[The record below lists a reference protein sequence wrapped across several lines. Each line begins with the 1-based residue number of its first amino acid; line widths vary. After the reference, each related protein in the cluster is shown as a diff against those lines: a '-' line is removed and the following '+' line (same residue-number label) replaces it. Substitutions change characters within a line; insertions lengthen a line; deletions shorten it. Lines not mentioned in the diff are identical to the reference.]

1 MVLFLPFQGKPIKD
15 TSEAKN
21 HSTTIVKLERD
32 PTSWRFRREMTA
44 NISFPSA
51 IFFHYLFNVLEQLS
65 PVTLVAGDTMILLM
79 NLEFLLGSVF
89 STEILPSV
97 SSSFS
102 LRDFLEHL
110 LLKVLGFSQ
119 HFFIFCSHFLTVLKK
134 SLY

>member
-1 MVLFLPFQGKPIKD
+1 
-15 TSEAKN
+15 
-21 HSTTIVKLERD
+21 
-32 PTSWRFRREMTA
+32 
-44 NISFPSA
+44 
-51 IFFHYLFNVLEQLS
+51 
-65 PVTLVAGDTMILLM
+65 MILLM